1 MKKSAY
7 CGSHGLKKFPD
18 NLPVDIAVL
27 QLQYNEI
34 ARLENG
40 QFDNFTKLED
50 LDLSYN
56 KLVNFPQA
64 VFDLPKLTRLKYVSY
79 DIKNMVKC
87 TNRIKSITFS
97 KKLKNSKGSNNVLLY
112 PFPLAIPPKFNESKN
127 IITQLVDHNV
137 TIYCSA
143 YGNPP
148 PAISI
153 YYRSLLIISDQL
165 QEAAVVHTVKLFD
178 QNNSFTC
185 FAENNVGSI
194 RKNIYLDVVY
204 RPVFV
209 HPLPTS
215 LIFKINAGQS
225 YLIDCTANSNPSNI
239 NYTIWS
245 WRSDKKVILARTSKY
260 TVLNIN
266 YDDHGTYECQACNIV
281 GCQSRNITIHVFAS
295 QPQVSFIPTPASFL
309 QCEFPPTNGIL
320 VSKCSALEND
330 KVNIKCFLNSTIPLN
345 VTFQWSFNIELG
357 TETCPDCQIVTNSK
371 DSTSYLTIN
380 RATISYE
387 GYYRCSAVSDMLSL
401 SVSAMSPVL
410 KIIPLFMPDL
420 LLQPVTTFN
429 TDIYINLTCQALY
442 GSSDRNS
449 LNIRIGTPIYF
460 TWYQYLPD
468 NNTRIPL
475 KDDQNI
481 FIEND
486 DLNLRSAMTIKNISR
501 LKSTRQLQTN
511 QINII
516 CSGRNQV
523 DSKEAQG
530 QIIII
535 DKSFPKCQSE
545 VNSGIEWPLTA
556 SNNVAIT
563 QCVNDTIG
571 RIYRF
576 CDENGIWQSPNLL
589 NCTNPAFLDLKVL
602 AEKFTNDSRS
612 TEEITI
618 SLAGVTNTSDT
629 ILPGDITTTNQI
641 MSSLAN
647 HVKDSMNKQRAFMI
661 TENYFQSGS
670 NIVNTSNLQAWSQL
684 SSDHLRDLNKVIEE
698 FSFNILQSIDQISI
712 NKENIEGQLKLN
724 TKTKDSLSFG
734 NDQVNLPITLSNKT
748 TKIVALRYSSM
759 GSIIKKSLNTDELW
773 NNAKPNIT
781 SSVLMVSTNLSTDT
795 HFDPP
800 IELIFQIV
808 IEINDAVNDSK
819 KRQWN
824 CTFWDESSSLSDY
837 VLITRGCWSTFQNS
851 SHIICQCN
859 HLSSFAILMSFAN
872 VLCSFIGAILHFFAL
887 TSFMAMLL
895 EGIMLYLLLVR
906 VFPLN
911 ISLKWI
917 VISCLAIPMIIVG
930 VTLAATA
937 GEAYLTEEYCWL
949 RTDNYA
955 LLAFIIPTVVIIL
968 TNCFILGVII
978 KTLLNRP
985 NIQSNKAEKNRTKS
999 TLRAIIVLL
1008 PLLGISWL
1016 FGPLAIDGSTIIFA
1030 YLFTACSAVQGLF
1043 IFLFHIVLDSQSK
1056 QLDSNCSKKS
1066 LLQIRRM
1073 ISTVVMNRFG
1083 IASSN
1088 SWEEAIGYYSKRIQ
1102 GFLSSS

>member
-1 MKKSAY
+1 MRVFQIDQFYIVKLSYMKKSAY

-50 LDLSYN
+50 
-56 KLVNFPQA
+56 F
-64 VFDLPKLTRLKYVSY
+64 
-79 DIKNMVKC
+79 
-87 TNRIKSITFS
+87 
-97 KKLKNSKGSNNVLLY
+97 
-112 PFPLAIPPKFNESKN
+112 
-127 IITQLVDHNV
+127 
-137 TIYCSA
+137 A

-153 YYRSLLIISDQL
+153 YYRNLLIISDQL

-204 RPVFV
+204 RPIFV
-209 HPLPTS
+209 HPPPTS
-215 LIFKINAGQS
+215 LIFEINAGQS

-410 KIIPLFMPDL
+410 KVIPLFMPDL

-442 GSSDRNS
+442 GLSDRNS

-468 NNTRIPL
+468 NNTRIPF

-501 LKSTRQLQTN
+501 FKSTRQLQTN

-602 AEKFTNDSRS
+602 AEKFTYDSRS

-641 MSSLAN
+641 MSSLVN

-712 NKENIEGQLKLN
+712 NKENIA
-724 TKTKDSLSFG
+724 
-734 NDQVNLPITLSNKT
+734 

-781 SSVLMVSTNLSTDT
+781 SSVLM
-795 HFDPP
+795 
-800 IELIFQIV
+800 
-808 IEINDAVNDSK
+808 DAVNDSK

-1043 IFLFHIVLDSQSK
+1043 IFLFHIVLDSQ
-1056 QLDSNCSKKS
+1056 
-1066 LLQIRRM
+1066 IRRM

-1088 SWEEAIGYYSKRIQ
+1088 SRSRATSIASQ
-1102 GFLSSS
+1102 L